1 MNKIAK
7 AMLKAIDSDPLT
19 SAPHGKSSKGGGN
32 SKTVK
37 LNKSLLARNLVI
49 SGATDPRVLDYYSL
63 LRTQVLQRT
72 RDDQKNAIMVTSA
85 MPGEGASLTAINLA
99 VSIAR
104 ELNQFALLVDTH
116 LRSPVVDKYFG
127 ISSAKGLSD
136 YLVSDIPIFDLM
148 IRTDLDKLAVLP
160 VGRTITG
167 STEILGSPK
176 MRTLVQ
182 EMKER
187 YPDRYVIFNCPPLL
201 RVPDALVFSS
211 YVDKILLVVEADKT
225 TRRQILHATELLDR
239 SKLLGMVLN
248 KAKETL

>member
-7 AMLKAIDSDPLT
+7 AMLKAIDSDSLT
-19 SAPHGKSSKGGGN
+19 TAPRRDAKGSGSSKA
-32 SKTVK
+32 VK
-37 LNKSLLARNLVI
+37 LNKAHMANNKVI
-49 SGATDPRVLDYYSL
+49 GGITDPSILDYYNL

-72 RDDQKNAIMVTSA
+72 RGEQKNVIMVTSA

-99 VSIAR
+99 ISIAR

-116 LRSPVVDKYFG
+116 LRSPVIDKYFG
-127 ISSAKGLSD
+127 ITTKRGLSD
-136 YLVSDIPIFDLM
+136 YLIGEIPIFDLM
-148 IRTDLDKLAVLP
+148 IRTDLDKLALLP

-201 RVPDALVFSS
+201 RVPDSLVFSS
-211 YVDKILLVVEADKT
+211 YVDQILLVVEAGKT
-225 TRRQILHATELLDR
+225 TRRQIRSATDMLDR
-239 SKLLGMVLN
+239 RKVLGMVLN
-248 KAKETL
+248 KAKETM

>member
-1 MNKIAK
+1 MNKLAK
-7 AMLKAIDSDPLT
+7 AMLKAFDTETLGP
-19 SAPHGKSSKGGGN
+19 SAEQNKRAGQK

-37 LNKSLLARNLVI
+37 LNKSHMARNLVI
-49 SGATDPRVLDYYSL
+49 GGVTDPSVLDYYNL

-72 RDDQKNAIMVTSA
+72 RGEQKNVIMVTSA
-85 MPGEGASLTAINLA
+85 LPGEGCSLTATNLA
-99 VSIAR
+99 ISIAR

-116 LRSPVVDKYFG
+116 LRNPVIDEYFG
-127 ISSAKGLSD
+127 ITTKRGLSD
-136 YLVSDIPIFDLM
+136 YLVDDVPLFDLL
-148 IRTDLDKLAVLP
+148 IRTDLDKLTLLP
-160 VGRTITG
+160 VGRTIAG

-182 EMKER
+182 EMKDR

-211 YVDKILLVVEADKT
+211 YVDQILLVVEAGRT
-225 TRRQILHATELLDR
+225 TERQIRNALDLLDR
-239 SKLLGMVLN
+239 DKVLGMVLN

>member
-1 MNKIAK
+1 MNKLAK
-7 AMLKAIDSDPLT
+7 AMLKAIDSDTLVGNTPRGG
-19 SAPHGKSSKGGGN
+19 AKDGGN

-37 LNKSLLARNLVI
+37 LNKAHMAKHMVI
-49 SGATDPRVLDYYSL
+49 GGITDPRILDYYNL

-72 RDDQKNAIMVTSA
+72 RGEQRNVIMVTSA

-99 VSIAR
+99 ISIAR

-116 LRSPVVDKYFG
+116 LRSPVIDKYFG
-127 ISSAKGLSD
+127 ISTKRGLSD
-136 YLVSDIPIFDLM
+136 YLISDVPIFDLM
-148 IRTDLDKLAVLP
+148 IRTDLDKLALLP

-176 MRTLVQ
+176 MRTLVR

-211 YVDKILLVVEADKT
+211 YVDQILLVTEAGKT
-225 TRRQILHATELLDR
+225 TRRQIRQATEMLDR
-239 SKLLGMVLN
+239 NKVLGMVLN
-248 KAKETL
+248 KAKETV